1 MATEPPQIGH
11 DGWDLVHCDWELRQ
25 RDAAASD
32 TQSWWSRLLGALG
45 LTTDRLG
52 KPARG
57 ARRARRSANRTGA
70 TSRS

>member
-1 MATEPPQIGH
+1 MAPEPPQIGH

-25 RDAAASD
+25 REARQNHDGC
-32 TQSWWSRLLGALG
+32 WFRVLRALG
-45 LTTDRLG
+45 LVPRGRG
-52 KPARG
+52 KHERG